1 MEAPPAIRL
10 RPGQRPASM
19 DRLDR
24 GTKLEIMKHLTPSG
38 AIKMGGI
45 NKEFQHLSTVHQHNL
60 NPSLSK
66 IQRAYRGH
74 LKKVPEL
81 QETIGDLVNS
91 RRHWARAGPGAGP
104 ADMMAAAY
112 RRDLIDDRTTPRDA
126 DFFHFRD
133 RLRRPIDF
141 GFTGWWETI

>member
-1 MEAPPAIRL
+1 MA
-10 RPGQRPASM
+10 
-19 DRLDR
+19 RLDR
-24 GTKLEIMKHLTPSG
+24 GTKLEIMKHLTPGG

-45 NKEFQHLSTVHQHNL
+45 NKEFRNLSTVHQHNL

-81 QETIGDLVNS
+81 QQTIGDLASS
-91 RRHWARAGPGAGP
+91 RQTWGGLGQGAGIADAM
-104 ADMMAAAY
+104 ADMT

-126 DFFHFRD
+126 GFFHFRD

-141 GFTGWWETI
+141 GFTGW

>member
-1 MEAPPAIRL
+1 M
-10 RPGQRPASM
+10 G
-19 DRLDR
+19 
-24 GTKLEIMKHLTPSG
+24 EI
-38 AIKMGGI
+38 
-45 NKEFQHLSTVHQHNL
+45 NREFRHLSTVHQHNL

-81 QETIGDLVNS
+81 QETIGDLASS
-91 RRHWARAGPGAGP
+91 RQTWGGLGQGAGIADAM
-104 ADMMAAAY
+104 ADMT

-141 GFTGWWETI
+141 GFTGGALAPHRCRSVICLTDAPRPGRTGGGRRGRPQRT